1 MMSALRVHKLIENLI
16 EGDDDLFQHG
26 LKNELSS
33 RKNDLCT
40 IISTKLF
47 ESLHSPVISTSVE
60 MTEDV
65 RNFLNLLEELEQK
78 EKLRLQFK
86 NASILNITESE
97 MKPVKYLFDNLNA
110 TNQKALATKLFES
123 PQGFKQTVE
132 FAKTVKGLLS

>member
-1 MMSALRVHKLIENLI
+1 MMSSLRVHKLIENLI
-16 EGDDDLFQHG
+16 EGDDDLFQFG

-33 RKNDLCT
+33 RKNDLCN

-47 ESLHSPVISTSVE
+47 ETLHSPVINTLVE
-60 MTEDV
+60 KTEDV
-65 RNFLNLLEELEQK
+65 VNFLNLLEELEQK